1 MSYDKPSSSAHWHNS
16 LARPSVKKDTADPGS
31 TAHNAWGQ
39 LPRVSGNRSSL
50 SPLATSNLPTIAGTT
65 DAQRHQPRGD
75 SDSHASPSIANFPPL
90 SAASATRLNSSRR
103 PTPPTPS
110 QTHSPIHSLQAGAI
124 HPSSSF
130 AGRSLTS
137 PLSRTISPQQSA
149 GGAFYAHQGP
159 GAAGGGGGFSAGTR
173 SGTYSPA
180 LSGAGIHSPT
190 GYKFERSSSVS
201 SNPSSAVSGQS
212 SLSKISATQ
221 VVLLVDTITEK
232 KGPAEWETKA
242 DKIRKVCPPSDYF
255 LILTVARSCLNQ
267 TAWRSLPSSSAER
280 CHKMRLRSSKAAN
293 PNMEASSCYSKR
305 WTRSQPI
312 RSKPRKLPTR

>member
-1 MSYDKPSSSAHWHNS
+1 MSYDKPSSSAHWHAS
-16 LARPSVKKDTADPGS
+16 LARSSIKQDKADPDS
-31 TAHNAWGQ
+31 TAHNVWGQ
-39 LPRVSGNRSSL
+39 LPRVSGSHSSL
-50 SPLATSNLPTIAGTT
+50 SPLATSNLSTAAGTSDT
-65 DAQRHQPRGD
+65 RRYPPLGDGD
-75 SDSHASPSIANFPPL
+75 SHTSPSIANFPPL

-110 QTHSPIHSLQAGAI
+110 QTQSPVHSLQAGAT
-124 HPSSSF
+124 HPSASF

-149 GGAFYAHQGP
+149 GGAFYSHQGP
-159 GAAGGGGGFSAGTR
+159 GAAGGGGGFSAGPR
-173 SGTYSPA
+173 SGAYSPS

-232 KGPAEWETKA
+232 KGPTEWETKA
-242 DKIRKVCPPSDYF
+242 EKIRKVCYSLSD
-255 LILTVARSCLNQ
+255 
-267 TAWRSLPSSSAER
+267 
-280 CHKMRLRSSKAAN
+280 
-293 PNMEASSCYSKR
+293 
-305 WTRSQPI
+305 
-312 RSKPRKLPTR
+312 